1 MWLNKAAAGAV
12 IAGVLIVPLA
22 GPGLSSDIAAAQAAS
37 IGPASRGQDAD
48 PSNGGP
54 AIEATADRIL
64 RAMSEYLAAAREY
77 TFHAEV
83 TYDAVVDETQMIQY
97 GGSAEVAVRR
107 PGQLRA
113 EYRGDERRSSVV
125 IDGRTAT
132 IHDLERNLYSVTE
145 VPAQLDAAV
154 DHVFDTYGFSV
165 PIADFVYADPYAA
178 LIGFVDSGFYVGLHA
193 VDGTPCHHLAFSQD
207 SIDWQIWIEHAP
219 RPVPRKLV
227 ITYKDE
233 PGAPQYTARMSR
245 WDLQARLSSHYFDFD
260 PPTGADEIEFMP
272 LPADLPASDTEINQ

>member
-1 MWLNKAAAGAV
+1 MRADKTTTRAVVAG
-12 IAGVLIVPLA
+12 LA
-22 GPGLSSDIAAAQAAS
+22 LLACIHLGHGAAS
-37 IGPASRGQDAD
+37 QAEQPATTASAQ
-48 PSNGGP
+48 
-54 AIEATADRIL
+54 EATSPDMAPAVESRADRVL
-64 RAMSEYLAAAREY
+64 RAMSEFLAGAKEY
-77 TFHAEV
+77 TFHADV

-113 EYRGDERRSSVV
+113 VYRGDERRSSVV

-132 IHDLERNLYSVTE
+132 IHDQERNLYSVTE
-145 VPAQLDAAV
+145 VPDGREGLDAAV
-154 DHVFDTYGFSV
+154 DHLFDTYGFSV

-207 SIDWQIWIEHAP
+207 SIDWQIWIEDAP

-227 ITYKDE
+227 ITYRDE

-245 WDLQARLSSHYFDFD
+245 WDLQARLSSHYFDFE
-260 PPTGADEIEFMP
+260 PPIGADEIEFMP
-272 LPADLPASDTEINQ
+272 LPADLPADNTEIDQ